1 MRIAAILVAGLVG
14 LTALTGCSRAPQSLS
29 LFDEVRQKHFQ
40 TGQPGQ
46 PGLTFER
53 APEAVTVT
61 AAHERRPAVLTTVDT
76 WTWHGRIPERAELF
90 GGVQILPEGWA
101 VVRGFEAK
109 VTLRSGRTSEVL
121 AVARAS
127 AGKDGQDPQRW
138 VDFSTDLADWAGREV
153 TLEFSARLDGLPAR
167 HRHSNV
173 VAWAP
178 VRLAAAGSPRKRP
191 NILFIV
197 VDTLRADHTTP
208 YGYKRETTPN
218 LQRLLAAPGVVAE
231 NAYSQ
236 APWTLPSVTSFLTG
250 RYPGELLGDNF
261 AAYGIPAEVQPLA
274 ERMSALG
281 YQTGGFYANR
291 TLHSGNGFDRGFD
304 TFYSPPAPVTG
315 PAGITT
321 APEPDAAGLN
331 ARALPW
337 LGAHRRDPFFLYVHY
352 IDPHDPYVN
361 PEIVDNRTPFYPEY
375 RGRVAGTW
383 IHGIYNGRLK
393 LEDPERDVAQVV
405 ALYDTE
411 IHYADRF
418 VGELIEA
425 IPSDVLED
433 TLIVL
438 TADHGEELYDHGG
451 WKHGFTLY
459 DEQIHVPLLVRW
471 DGHLPA
477 GRRLPGTVRLLDLV
491 PTLLDAV
498 GEKPDPA
505 LPGVSLLPALAGQAA
520 LPRLSAFAQHMMTGP
535 LRAAVVLDRKK
546 LILFNHRTPFAPAD
560 GLQEYLWRLDLGR
573 LQRVELYDLGKD
585 PGERANRAGAAAD
598 PQTPEDLRRLEP
610 LIHRQLDRERPG
622 LRLIASGLPAGSRLR
637 GSAVFDRPLAGWQP
651 YFLADG
657 DRVELNGNRL
667 DFDLG
672 GDVIQKGVLIQGEGL
687 TLTGLRAEGEV
698 VLQIGAGRP
707 YAGGVAGWKALAAP
721 DWPAPPSGPA
731 LRLWRSPSAEEA
743 GSRSQKGSEETER
756 RLRALGYIQ

>member
-1 MRIAAILVAGLVG
+1 MRIAAILVAGLAG
-14 LTALTGCSRAPQSLS
+14 LAGLAGCSRAPQSLS
-29 LFDEVRQKHFQ
+29 LFDEVRQGHFQ
-40 TGQPGQ
+40 TGRPGS
-46 PGLTFER
+46 PGLTFAR
-53 APEAVTVT
+53 APEAVTLT
-61 AAHERRPAVLTTVDT
+61 AAHERRPAVLTAVDT

-101 VVRGFEAK
+101 VIRGFEAK
-109 VTLRSGRTSEVL
+109 VTLRAGRTSEVL
-121 AVARAS
+121 AVARS
-127 AGKDGQDPQRW
+127 DRQDPQRW

-153 TLEFSARLDGLPAR
+153 TLEFAARLDGLPAK

-173 VAWAP
+173 VAWSP
-178 VRLAAAGSPRKRP
+178 VRLAAAGAQVRRP

-218 LQRLLAAPGVVAE
+218 LERLLAGPGVVAE

-250 RYPGELLGDNF
+250 CYPGELLGDNF
-261 AAYGIPAEVQPLA
+261 AAYGIPADVKSLA
-274 ERMSALG
+274 QRMSALG

-304 TFYSPPAPVTG
+304 TFYSPAAT
-315 PAGITT
+315 
-321 APEPDAAGLN
+321 EPDAAELN

-361 PEIVDNRTPFYPEY
+361 PEVVDNRTPFYPEY
-375 RGRVAGTW
+375 RGKVAGNW

-425 IPSDVLED
+425 IPPDVLED
-433 TLIVL
+433 TLIVF
-438 TADHGEELYDHGG
+438 TADHGEELHDHGG
-451 WKHGFTLY
+451 WKHGYTLY
-459 DEQIHVPLLVRW
+459 DEQIHVPLFLRW

-505 LPGVSLLPALAGQAA
+505 LPGVSLLPALAGKAA
-520 LPRLSAFAQHMMTGP
+520 LPRLPAFAQHMMTGP

-546 LILFNHRTPFAPAD
+546 LILFNGRTPFAPAD
-560 GLQEYLWRLDLGR
+560 DLQKYLWTLDLAR
-573 LQRVELYDLGKD
+573 LKRVELYDLAKD
-585 PGERANRAGAAAD
+585 PGERANRAAGAAD
-598 PQTPEDLRRLEP
+598 RRTPEDLRRLEP

-622 LRLIASGLPAGSRLR
+622 
-637 GSAVFDRPLAGWQP
+637 
-651 YFLADG
+651 
-657 DRVELNGNRL
+657 
-667 DFDLG
+667 
-672 GDVIQKGVLIQGEGL
+672 
-687 TLTGLRAEGEV
+687 
-698 VLQIGAGRP
+698 
-707 YAGGVAGWKALAAP
+707 
-721 DWPAPPSGPA
+721 
-731 LRLWRSPSAEEA
+731 
-743 GSRSQKGSEETER
+743 
-756 RLRALGYIQ
+756 